1 MKVVTTEEM
10 RRLEER
16 SVAAGVSIDSLME
29 AAGLA
34 VARQVTQLLDGI
46 RGKRILVLVG
56 PGNNG
61 GDGLVAARYLSDWGA
76 LVTLYMTTASRSKV
90 DKFEECR
97 ARRMRVVEG
106 PEDSDQ
112 WALNNYLSL
121 TDLVLDAVL
130 GTGKARPLEGNLG
143 AIFRTLREVRSKQ
156 PEMVLLAVDLPTG
169 LDADTGAVD
178 EMCPVVDLT
187 VALGMPK
194 VGLFR
199 FPGAGY
205 VGRVETVP
213 IGIPDGADHDLSLE
227 LANDATASCALPTR
241 PPNSHKGTFGHLV
254 VVAGSR
260 NFVGASVLTCTAAY
274 RMGAGLVTLA
284 APTGVYQLVA
294 AQAAEPVYVPLEE
307 TPSGH
312 VASTGAQAARHAL
325 AEASAGVIGP
335 GLGQAES
342 VLEFVQQVLL
352 VEPGLP
358 APLVIDADALNAL
371 AQTYGWWERLKT
383 PAVLTPHPGELSRL
397 LGCTVPEVEADRL
410 GAAQKA
416 AREWGH
422 VVVLKGAFTVV
433 SSPDGRTC
441 LSPFANPALATGGTG
456 DVLAGAIGSLLAQ
469 GAAPYEAAVA
479 GVYVHGSAGERVRK
493 DLGDAGLLA
502 SDLLPELP
510 RVMKGLRVRG

>member
-1 MKVVTTEEM
+1 MKVVTVEEM

-16 SVAAGVSIDSLME
+16 SEAAGVSVDSLME

-34 VARQVTQLLDGI
+34 VARQVTLLLDGI
-46 RGKRILVLVG
+46 RGKRVLVLVG

-76 LVTLYMTTASRSKV
+76 LVTLYMATASRGKV

-106 PEDSDQ
+106 AEDTDQ

-130 GTGKARPLEGNLG
+130 GTGVARRLEGNLG
-143 AIFRTLREVRSKQ
+143 AIFRALKEVRANQ
-156 PEMVLLAVDLPTG
+156 PEMVLVAVDLPTG

-178 EMCPVVDLT
+178 EVCPVVDLT

-205 VGRVETVP
+205 VGRVETVS
-213 IGIPDGADHDLSLE
+213 IGIPDGADHDVPLE
-227 LANDATASCALPTR
+227 LADDAMASCALPPR
-241 PPNSHKGTFGHLV
+241 PANSHKGTFGRLV

-260 NFVGASVLTCTAAY
+260 SFVGAAVLACTAAY
-274 RMGAGLVTLA
+274 RTGAGLVTLA
-284 APTGVYQLVA
+284 APHSVYQLVA
-294 AQAAEPVYVPLEE
+294 TQVAEPVYLPLDE
-307 TPSGH
+307 TPGGHAAPSGAEA
-312 VASTGAQAARHAL
+312 VRHAL
-325 AEASAGVIGP
+325 AESSAGVIGP
-335 GLGQAES
+335 GLGQSES
-342 VLEFVQQVLL
+342 VREFVQQVLL

-371 AQTYGWWERLKT
+371 AQTYGWWEQLKT

-397 LGCTVPEVEADRL
+397 LGRSVPEIEADRL
-410 GAAQKA
+410 GIAQKA

-433 SSPDGRTC
+433 AAPDGRTC

-456 DVLAGAIGSLLAQ
+456 DVLAGAIGALLAQ

-479 GVYVHGSAGERVRK
+479 GVYIHGSAGERVRK
-493 DLGDAGLLA
+493 ELGDAGLLA

-510 RVMKGLRVRG
+510 RVMKGLRRPT